1 MSRKDYRLIAA
12 ELLRQRP
19 DIRGVNG
26 VPTYASAPAWERGA
40 YDEWATIVIGL
51 AGVLSAEGGYD
62 LNGNRR
68 FKRDLFL
75 KACGLDARD
84 GSRA

>member
-1 MSRKDYRLIAA
+1 MTRRHFTAIAA

-26 VPTYASAPAWERGA
+26 IPTYASAPAWERGA

-51 AGVLSAEGGYD
+51 AGTLRQFNPNFDRE
-62 LNGNRR
+62 R
-68 FKRDLFL
+68 FVS
-75 KACGLDARD
+75 ACGLA
-84 GSRA
+84 S